1 MMKNQQHHGGDLDA
15 ISAQYGIPRDKIID
29 FAGNVNPLGF
39 PTKAA
44 QALRE
49 HIDLVTTYPDRE
61 YISLRQAIAQYTG
74 ADPAHILVD
83 NGSTELIS
91 TFIHRSCRGKTIII
105 GPAYSEYERE
115 VTLAGGEFSYFELRE
130 DENFVLNHEHLIQS
144 ITPEV
149 GLLILCNPNNPT
161 GTAVFRH
168 QLEEVL
174 RHCRSTNTAV
184 MVDETYMEFSQQST
198 EMCAIPLTRRY
209 DNLFVIRGI
218 AKFFAAP
225 GLRLGYAVCGNEQML
240 ADIRAYQ
247 RPWSVNILAS
257 YAGEQLFSDTAFIQG
272 TQQLIFEERNRIYQK
287 ISTWKHC
294 HIYPSASNF
303 LLVRLLNCKNDAH
316 AIFEHLIRMGMLV
329 RDAASFTFLDESYLR
344 FCIRLPK
351 QNDALLKEL
360 YFLIEE

>member
-1 MMKNQQHHGGDLDA
+1 MKKQQHHGGDLDA

-39 PTKAA
+39 PARAA
-44 QALRE
+44 HALRE

-61 YISLRQAIAQYTG
+61 YTTLRQAIAQYTG
-74 ADPAHILVD
+74 ADPDHILVD

-91 TFIHRSCRGKTIII
+91 SFIRRSCRGKTIII

-130 DENFVLNHEHLIQS
+130 DENFALNHERLIEAV
-144 ITPEV
+144 TPDV

-161 GTAVFRH
+161 GTAVFRP
-168 QLEEVL
+168 QLEEML
-174 RHCRSTNTAV
+174 RHCRTTGTAV
-184 MVDETYMEFSQQST
+184 MVDETYMEFSQQSA

-240 ADIRAYQ
+240 SDIRAYQ

-257 YAGEQLFSDTAFIQG
+257 YAGEQLFSDTAFIRG
-272 TQQLIFEERNRIYQK
+272 TQQLIFEERNRIYQE

-294 HIYPSASNF
+294 RIYPSASNF
-303 LLVRLLNCKNDAH
+303 LLVRLLDCKNDAH
-316 AIFEHLIRMGMLV
+316 AIFEHLIRLGMLV

-344 FCIRLPK
+344 FCIRLPE

-360 YFLIEE
+360 HFLIEE

>member
-1 MMKNQQHHGGDLDA
+1 MKKQQHHGGDLDA
-15 ISAQYGIPRDKIID
+15 ISAQYGIPREKIID

-39 PTKAA
+39 PARAA

-61 YISLRQAIAQYTG
+61 YTALRQAIAQYTG

-91 TFIHRSCRGKTIII
+91 AFIHRSCRGKAIII

-115 VTLAGGEFSYFELRE
+115 VTLAGGDFSYFQLRE
-130 DENFVLNHEHLIQS
+130 EENFALNHARLIEN

-174 RHCRSTNTAV
+174 RHCRATGTAV
-184 MVDETYMEFSQQST
+184 MVDETYMEFSRQSAD
-198 EMCAIPLTRRY
+198 MCAIPLTRRY

-225 GLRLGYAVCGNEQML
+225 GLRLGYAVCGNAQML
-240 ADIRAYQ
+240 ADIRNYQ

-257 YAGEQLFSDTAFIQG
+257 YAGEQLFSDTAFIRG
-272 TQQLIFEERNRIYQK
+272 TQQLIFEERSRIYQE

-294 HIYPSASNF
+294 RIYPSASNF
-303 LLVRLLNCKNDAH
+303 LLIKLLDCKNDAH
-316 AIFEHLIRMGMLV
+316 AIFEHLIRLGMLV

-344 FCIRLPK
+344 FCIRLPQ
-351 QNDALLKEL
+351 QNDALLKQL
-360 YFLIEE
+360 HLLIEE